1 MSNSNATVA
10 PKSPLDMFRV
20 KFSVKL
26 MVQIAMLIALEI
38 VLNRYLSIRTP
49 IVKIGFAFV
58 PIVIC
63 AAAYGPIWSGAVCLI
78 ADVLG
83 TLIEGNVP
91 LPGLSLSCLLRG
103 LVLGFFLFGMEDF
116 KPTHIMSY
124 IRIILPVCINQLLF
138 SLVANSYWLWSAGF
152 YGGSLTATIVARLPQ
167 TALLIPVQ
175 VIVTPLLLRT
185 VSILRRQRLLA

>member
-1 MSNSNATVA
+1 MSKNESLAKK
-10 PKSPLDMFRV
+10 KSPLDMFRV

-63 AAAYGPIWSGAVCLI
+63 ACAYGPVWAGVACLA
-78 ADVLG
+78 ADLLG
-83 TLIEGNVP
+83 CFIDGNIP

-103 LVLGFFLFGMEDF
+103 FVLGIFLYERDDFEMSSFG
-116 KPTHIMSY
+116 TWVAIVT
-124 IRIILPVCINQLLF
+124 PVAINQLIF
-138 SLVANSYWLWSAGF
+138 SLLVNSYWLWNAGF
-152 YGGSLTATIVARLPQ
+152 FGGSYTATVIARVPQ

-175 VIVTPLLLRT
+175 VIIIPVLLRI
-185 VSILRRQRLLA
+185 VRILRNQKLLA